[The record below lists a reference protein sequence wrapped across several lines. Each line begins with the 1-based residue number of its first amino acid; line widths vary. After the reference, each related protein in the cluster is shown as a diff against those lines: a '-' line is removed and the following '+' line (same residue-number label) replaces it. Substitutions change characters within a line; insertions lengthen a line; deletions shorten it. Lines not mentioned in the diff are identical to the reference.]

1 METCPPL
8 AISKARSCCSSP
20 QSVRTLPGF
29 VGWTSKNG
37 GFSTTT
43 KSSRSATIENSLA
56 WFARAASVADKAPL
70 ISLRNVT
77 REYKTG
83 ERTVHALGGVSL
95 EIARREFVAIR
106 GPSGCGKSTLI
117 HLLAGLDHPT
127 TGEIFVDDL
136 ALHTAD
142 DAALTQFR
150 RRQVGLVFQFF
161 NLLPTMNVR
170 ENISFPLLLQGVF
183 PREMDERAAELIEL
197 VGLGERS
204 EHFVHQLSGGEQQR
218 TAIARALVHRPSLLI
233 ADEPTGNLDSQSAA
247 SVMELLEKIGREAMT
262 TLIVVTHSNEVARAA
277 GRRVEMRD
285 GRVVGD
291 SGPLS

>member
-1 METCPPL
+1 
-8 AISKARSCCSSP
+8 
-20 QSVRTLPGF
+20 
-29 VGWTSKNG
+29 
-37 GFSTTT
+37 
-43 KSSRSATIENSLA
+43 
-56 WFARAASVADKAPL
+56 
-70 ISLRNVT
+70 
-77 REYKTG
+77 
-83 ERTVHALGGVSL
+83 VHALAGVSL

-161 NLLPTMNVR
+161 NLLPTMNVL
-170 ENISFPLLLQGVF
+170 ENISFPLLLQGVS
-183 PREMDERAAELIEL
+183 PRESDERAAELIEL
-197 VGLGERS
+197 VGLVNRS
-204 EHFVHQLSGGEQQR
+204 DHFLHQLSGGEQQR

-262 TLIVVTHSNEVARAA
+262 TLIVVTHSNEVAQAA
-277 GRRVEMRD
+277 SRRIEMRD

-291 SGPLS
+291 TASPS